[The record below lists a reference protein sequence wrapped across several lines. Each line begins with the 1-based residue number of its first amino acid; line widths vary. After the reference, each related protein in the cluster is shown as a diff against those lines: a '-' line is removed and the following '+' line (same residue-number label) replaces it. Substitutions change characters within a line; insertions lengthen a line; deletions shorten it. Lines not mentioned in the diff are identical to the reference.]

1 MSILPVYTREG
12 KFHSAAAG
20 CIFFPPLSHIKDKQ
34 MQEGSQMPIPPSPT
48 DQFLQKIDQL
58 LEELREVRRLNER
71 MDKIALFLEDIR
83 LADVIQN
90 YTAPRRLLLTN
101 FLAGLAR
108 GLGLTIGTAI
118 VLALLGWVF
127 SKFLS
132 VPIIGD
138 YIRQI
143 MDYVNAYR

>member
-1 MSILPVYTREG
+1 
-12 KFHSAAAG
+12 
-20 CIFFPPLSHIKDKQ
+20 
-34 MQEGSQMPIPPSPT
+34 MQQTPSPT
-48 DQFLQKIDQL
+48 EQFLKKIDQL
-58 LEELREVRRLNER
+58 MNELQEVRKLNER

-118 VLALLGWVF
+118 VLAILGWVF

-143 MDYVNAYR
+143 MEYVNAYR

>member
-1 MSILPVYTREG
+1 MMT
-12 KFHSAAAG
+12 
-20 CIFFPPLSHIKDKQ
+20 
-34 MQEGSQMPIPPSPT
+34 PT
-48 DQFLQKIDQL
+48 ERLLDQIDDL
-58 LEELREVRRLNER
+58 LHEIAEVRKLNER
-71 MDKIALFLEDIR
+71 MDKIAMFLEDIR

-90 YTAPRRLLLTN
+90 YTAPRKLLWIN

-118 VLALLGWVF
+118 VLALFGSLL

-132 VPIIGD
+132 IPIIGD

-143 MDYVNAYR
+143 IDYIESYRH